1 MEIPVSPGKTRT
13 YSIDQ
18 SYMSKADSIASPG
31 GNNNRD
37 RFAEKDS
44 LYLDMGKP
52 EINGKIGTLTNGS
65 HGDSILLH
73 KVDSHASVTPK
84 EGSTSSFAKGIQQPD
99 QKSRSKSFRGHA
111 GVGNNQSFLKAAIFR
126 NMQKNSDFPGEDSK
140 EEPMDIKHKRRESDR
155 PSLYNRMGSNVG
167 ESENQNRK
175 KSSSNSDIDSSSDI
189 CSENPQVQMNVEKIK
204 AGTPEMKPSKH
215 AHSPTKQSHLVA
227 FKKK

>member
-1 MEIPVSPGKTRT
+1 MEGIPVSPAKHRT
-13 YSIDQ
+13 YSIDS

-31 GNNNRD
+31 GNNGRD

-52 EINGKIGTLTNGS
+52 ELNGRIGTLANGS
-65 HGDSILLH
+65 HNDSILLQ

-84 EGSTSSFAKGIQQPD
+84 EGSTSSFAKSVHQPD
-99 QKSRSKSFRGHA
+99 QKSRSKSFRGQA

-126 NMQKNSDFPGEDSK
+126 NMQKNSEYPGEDSK
-140 EEPMDIKHKRRESDR
+140 EDLLEIKHKRRESDR
-155 PSLYNRMGSNVG
+155 PSFYTRMSSN
-167 ESENQNRK
+167 ESPDKGKN
-175 KSSSNSDIDSSSDI
+175 SSSNSDVDSSNDI
-189 CSENPQVQMNVEKIK
+189 CSENPQVQINVEKIK

-215 AHSPTKQSHLVA
+215 AHSPTKQSPLVA